1 MKVVVTGASGVL
13 GRAVAHHF
21 QQKGDTV
28 LPLSFSR
35 PSSSI
40 YPDLPKFVT
49 LDLLDKAAISDY
61 LKKEGKIDALIHCA
75 AERRPDVAEKDPER
89 AEKLNKDVV
98 RDLAGLCND
107 MGICMVYISTDYVF
121 DGQK

>member
-1 MKVVVTGASGVL
+1 MKVIVTGASGVL

-21 QQKGDTV
+21 HSAGDSV
-28 LPLSFSR
+28 LPLSYTR
-35 PSSSI
+35 SSTQL
-40 YPDLPKFVT
+40 YPDLPQFIQV
-49 LDLLDKAAISDY
+49 DLLVPTAIEE
-61 LKKEGKIDALIHCA
+61 LIKKEKVDALIHCA

-98 RDLAGLCND
+98 GRLATLCDAND
-107 MGICMVYISTDYVF
+107 IFMVYVSTDYVF